1 MTTSPKTISPDAKIG
16 EAEEMM
22 RSLKINTLIVSSAND
37 SVLGVL
43 QIYDL
48 DFEEKP

>member
-1 MTTSPKTISPDAKIG
+1 
-16 EAEEMM
+16 
-22 RSLKINTLIVSSAND
+22 LKINTLIVSDVND

-48 DFEEKP
+48 DFEQQP